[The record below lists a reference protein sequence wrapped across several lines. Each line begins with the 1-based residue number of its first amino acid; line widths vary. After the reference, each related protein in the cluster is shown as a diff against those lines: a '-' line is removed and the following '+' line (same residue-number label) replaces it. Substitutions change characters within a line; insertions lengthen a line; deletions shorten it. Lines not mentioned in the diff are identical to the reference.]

1 MTAASSDVKGK
12 LFLSGSAY
20 GTSVSAAAAA
30 YAIVSV
36 DNVLT
41 VALGDAAGRASI
53 SASAARNAL
62 IGNLISHLENLQKII
77 SIYILAYLFE
87 KSRGFSK
94 KVVKSAKIVLLFLGF
109 LRIILLAHSDDRE
122 VGNLHELLGFLV
134 A

>member
-1 MTAASSDVKGK
+1 MKEAAVVTAASFCVKRK
-12 LFLSGSAY
+12 LFLSGSVY
-20 GTSVSAAAAA
+20 GTSVSAATAA

-77 SIYILAYLFE
+77 SNYILSYLFK
-87 KSRGFSK
+87 KSRVFSK
-94 KVVKSAKIVLLFLGF
+94 KVVKRKKIVLFLFVFRG
-109 LRIILLAHSDDRE
+109 IILFSASDDC
-122 VGNLHELLGFLV
+122 
-134 A
+134 